1 MSVIFLKRK
10 LYLYQ
15 WTSLFIV
22 MGGICLVGL
31 SGSMIK
37 NAIKESQPLGCFDA
51 PPPDDLEAGRV
62 LLGIFFILFAQI
74 L

>member
-1 MSVIFLKRK
+1 
-10 LYLYQ
+10 
-15 WTSLFIV
+15 

-37 NAIKESQPLGCFDA
+37 NAVNATQPFGCLDV
-51 PPPDDLEAGRV
+51 PPADEYEAAKI
-62 LLGIFFILFAQI
+62 LIGIFFIIFAQI